1 MKVNLKLLVII
12 LSLEILYLSLLF
24 IILLFSFFMYFG
36 SGAGAESQI
45 AITSGKIG
53 NLVLVLP
60 PILFNLYKIKISH
73 SEQKSIVANTYVTAT
88 FLYCAFVFFIFKSG
102 FLSS

>member
-36 SGAGAESQI
+36 SGASAESQI
-45 AITSGKIG
+45 AITSRKIG

-88 FLYCAFVFFIFKSG
+88 FYTVHLC
-102 FLSS
+102 FLFLKVDF